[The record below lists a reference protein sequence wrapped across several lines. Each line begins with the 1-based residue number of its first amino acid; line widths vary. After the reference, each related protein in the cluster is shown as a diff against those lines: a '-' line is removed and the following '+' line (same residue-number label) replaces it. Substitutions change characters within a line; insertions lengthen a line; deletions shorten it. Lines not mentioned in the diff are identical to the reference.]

1 MWYNLAMKTQEVSAE
16 KLLVAIEEKDRRI
29 AELENQ
35 VEWLMSQMKL
45 ANVNENVYHLTA
57 N

>member
-1 MWYNLAMKTQEVSAE
+1 MKTQEVSAE